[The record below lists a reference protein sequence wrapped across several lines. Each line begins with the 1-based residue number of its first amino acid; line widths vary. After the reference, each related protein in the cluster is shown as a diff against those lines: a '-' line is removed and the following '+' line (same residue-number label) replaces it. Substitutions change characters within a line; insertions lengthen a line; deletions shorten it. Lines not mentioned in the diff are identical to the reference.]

1 MSDEIHTC
9 LPGKIIAWDGER
21 ATVQPALPKKLANGT
36 SLNAPSIVS
45 VPVCF
50 PVGDNGHAL
59 ISVPLKAG
67 DAVMLN
73 FSERSLENW
82 LSGSDTAPDDPR
94 RYDLSD
100 CFATPAVR
108 PMVGKADTDN
118 LSLMYNGGS
127 IKIAPSGAITLTAG
141 QITINGATTINGV
154 TKIKGDVATTGALH
168 NNGTNVG
175 SSHTHGG
182 ILRGGAHTDT
192 PS

>member
-1 MSDEIHTC
+1 MNDEIHTC
-9 LPGKIIAWDGER
+9 LPGTIIAWNGER
-21 ATVQPALPKKLANGT
+21 ATVKPALPKRLADGA
-36 SLNAPSIVS
+36 SLEAPSIVS

-50 PVGDNGHAL
+50 PVGDNGRAL

-94 RYDLSD
+94 RHDLSD
-100 CFATPAVR
+100 CFATPLVR
-108 PMVGKADTDN
+108 PMVGKADTAN
-118 LSLMYNGGS
+118 LSLVYNGGS
-127 IKIAPSGAITLTAG
+127 IKIAPSGDITLTAG
-141 QITINGATTINGV
+141 QITINGATTING
-154 TKIKGDVATTGALH
+154 DVSTAGTLH

-182 ILRGGAHTDT
+182 IKRGGAHTDT